1 MSTTPATPP
10 KGPKVQYL
18 DEGFDIAVSRPTARW
33 MAKYFY
39 RMGFSADQVSLVAMA
54 CGILS
59 GFLFTSSGSWP
70 MLGGLLLV
78 AMVVID
84 CADGEVARL
93 SPPSDKPW
101 RGRMFDGIAD
111 LGTIL
116 SVHVAMVVV
125 LANARIDIGGH
136 IISPFEC
143 LLLVVAGFASFSWK
157 SSVTDDIK
165 QRLKAGSVDRD
176 LAKYADQKKTL
187 FERFLYWLLVTYVAQ
202 AEKLTGKGRPG
213 GYDVFRQVAVVGPT
227 HHLIAMAICGALT
240 PIAPTIFLTYLLVTI
255 GPGNLYLWAVLR
267 HARRAEV

>member
-1 MSTTPATPP
+1 MPTTPATP
-10 KGPKVQYL
+10 KKQYL
-18 DEGFDIAVSRPTARW
+18 DERFDIAVSRPTARW

-39 RMGFSADQVSLVAMA
+39 RMGFSADQVSLVAMG
-54 CGILS
+54 CGVLA
-59 GFLFTSSGSWP
+59 GFLFTSSGYWP
-70 MLGGLLLV
+70 MLGGVLLV

-84 CADGEVARL
+84 CADGEVARM

-116 SVHVAMVVV
+116 SVHVAMLVI
-125 LANARIDIGGH
+125 LAAARIDINGH
-136 IISPFEC
+136 ILSPLEC
-143 LLLVVAGFASFSWK
+143 LLLVVGGLVSFSWK
-157 SSVTDDIK
+157 SSVVDDVK
-165 QRLKAGSVDRD
+165 QRLKEGSVDRD
-176 LAKYADQKKTL
+176 LSKYAAQDKTL
-187 FERFLYWLLVTYVAQ
+187 FERFLYWLLVSYVAQ

-213 GYDVFRQVAVVGPT
+213 GYDVFRQVALIGPT

-240 PIAPTIFLTYLLVTI
+240 PIAPTMFLTYLLLTI